1 MNTLISWF
9 TRNSIAANLLMLA
22 ILLWGIASLGKI
34 IVEAHPA
41 SQMDSISVNV
51 TYRGATPTEMEE
63 SIVIRIEEITQD
75 LEGIKSIS
83 SVAMEN
89 NATVTFEVLEDYDPR
104 ELLEDIKARIDTIN
118 SFPDDSD
125 RPVIAVAQRRWEV
138 ISVIVAA
145 DIPESE
151 LRKIGEWVRDDIA
164 DLPGVSLVQLT
175 AVRPYEVA
183 IEVSE
188 KNLRRYGLTLDDVTQ
203 SINRSSLNSPAGVV
217 KSSGGEILL
226 RTKGQAYVKADFER
240 IILLPREDGS
250 YLRLAD
256 IATVIDGFEEEPLA
270 TLFNHKRSV
279 KIEVF
284 RVGNQ
289 SVIDIAKTV
298 KNYIADK
305 QSSLP
310 PGVELTYWRDHAKSI
325 KIRLSTLL
333 NSAIQSMLLIFIV
346 LTLFLR
352 LSIALWVSV
361 GIPVAIIGSFTMMP
375 IMGISINYTSVG
387 AFIMVLGLV
396 VDDAIVTGESIYS
409 RLRNKLDSDPTIAAI
424 KGTQEVAVPVT
435 FGMLTT
441 VIAFYGLMMNT
452 GGPLSR
458 IFNVVPVVVISVLFF
473 SFIESKFIL
482 PAHLKYLHIDDN
494 NEHILSRW
502 QRRFADG
509 LEHAI
514 RRFYT
519 PFLATIIQRRYLAL
533 STVLAIAIILISLIA
548 SGQIGFTFFPK
559 TQTDTA
565 RGYLIMPVGTPF
577 ETTEKHVQRMTK
589 AAEQLQQKYIDPD
602 TQQSIITSIFSSVGS
617 VGGTS
622 NPQSH
627 LGKVMFQIVP
637 PEIRALPVSSHQLA
651 KEWRQLIGAIPGAE
665 KMSFIGHIRHGGM
678 PLDIELKGQDFELLT
693 KLSEQIQSY
702 LTGYPGVFDISDN
715 YEQGKEELQLSIKP
729 EAELLGIT
737 LDDLA
742 RQVQQAFLGQQ
753 AQRIQ
758 RGRDDIRIVVRYPAD
773 ERRSLANLK
782 QMYIRAPSGIEIPF
796 TDVAQIKV
804 DRSTAAI
811 HRTDRFRTLNVTAD
825 INKKT
830 VQLEVLRRDLKAWLK
845 QTVSSHPGV
854 QYSLIGEAREQ
865 EESFAS
871 VISGAMLALVGIYAM
886 LAIPFRSYSQPL
898 IIMSAIPFGLLGAIL
913 GHMLLGINLTIN
925 SILGM
930 VALIGIVVND
940 SLVLVDFIN
949 RRKLAGDDI
958 HHAVSHAG
966 AARFRPI
973 MLTSLTTFA
982 GLLPLMFEKNVQAQF
997 LIPMAVSLGFGIL
1010 FATFITLLL
1019 VPINYMILE
1028 DLFGFARKLGVE
1040 KKDEYKNGI

>member
-1 MNTLISWF
+1 MNSLISWF

-22 ILLWGIASLGKI
+22 ILLWGVASLGKI

-41 SQMDSISVNV
+41 SQMDSITVSVK
-51 TYRGATPTEMEE
+51 YRGATPAEVEE

-83 SVAMEN
+83 SKAIES
-89 NATVTFEVLEDYDPR
+89 NATITFEVLENYDPR
-104 ELLEDIKARIDTIN
+104 KLLEDIKARVDTIN
-118 SFPDDSD
+118 TFPIESE
-125 RPVIAVAQRRWEV
+125 RPVISVAQRRWEV

-164 DLPGVSLVQLT
+164 ALPGVSLVQLT
-175 AVRPYEVA
+175 SVRPYEIA

-188 KNLRRYGLTLDDVTQ
+188 KNLRRYGLKLDDVTQ
-203 SINRSSLNSPAGVV
+203 SINHSSLNLPAGVV

-226 RTKGQAYVKADFER
+226 RTKGQAYVKADFED
-240 IILLPREDGS
+240 IILMPNENGS
-250 YLRLAD
+250 HLRLGD
-256 IATVIDGFEEEPLA
+256 IAIIIDGFEEEPLS
-270 TLFNHKRSV
+270 TSFNNKRSV

-289 SVIDIAKTV
+289 SVIDIAQTV
-298 KNYIADK
+298 KDYIVNK
-305 QSSLP
+305 QSTLP

-333 NSAIQSMLLIFIV
+333 SSAVQSIVLIFIV

-352 LSIALWVSV
+352 LSIAIWVSV
-361 GIPVAIIGSFTMMP
+361 GIPVAIIGSFAMMP
-375 IMGISINYTSVG
+375 IMGVSINYTSVG

-409 RLRNKLDSDPTIAAI
+409 RLRKKLDSDATTAAI
-424 KGTQEVAVPVT
+424 KGTQDVAVPVT

-441 VIAFYGLMMNT
+441 IMAFYGLMMNT
-452 GGPLSR
+452 GGSFSR
-458 IFNVVPVVVISVLFF
+458 IFNVVPIIVISVLIF

-482 PAHLKYLHIDDN
+482 PAHLKYLRIDDKD
-494 NEHILSRW
+494 EHILSRW
-502 QRRFADG
+502 QRGFADG

-514 RRFYT
+514 ERFYT
-519 PFLATIIQRRYLAL
+519 PFLSQIIQRRYLSL
-533 STVLAIAIILISLIA
+533 SVFLATAIILVTLIA
-548 SGQIGFTFFPK
+548 SGQIGFTFFPR
-559 TQTDTA
+559 TQSDTA
-565 RGYLIMPVGTPF
+565 RGSLTMPVGTPF
-577 ETTEKHVQRMTK
+577 ETTEKHVYQMAK
-589 AAEQLQQKYIDPD
+589 AAENLQQKYIDPK
-602 TQQSIITSIFSSVGS
+602 TNKSIITAIFSSVGS
-617 VGGTS
+617 TGGTS

-627 LGKVMFQIVP
+627 LGRVMFQIVP
-637 PEIRALPVSSHQLA
+637 PEIRSLNISSQQLA
-651 KEWRQLIGAIPGAE
+651 KEWRRLIGSIPGAE
-665 KMSFIGHIRHGGM
+665 KVSFIGHIRHGGM
-678 PLDIELKGQDFELLT
+678 PLDIELRGQDFNLLT
-693 KLSEQIQSY
+693 ELSEQVQNY
-702 LTGYPGVFDISDN
+702 LSGYPGVFDISDD

-737 LDDLA
+737 LEGLA

-758 RGRDDIRIVVRYPAD
+758 RGRDDIRIVVRYPAE
-773 ERRSLANLK
+773 ERHSLANLN
-782 QMYIRAPSGIEIPF
+782 QMYIRAPSGIEVPF
-796 TDVAQIKV
+796 SDVAQVTV
-804 DRSTAAI
+804 DRSAATI
-811 HRTDRFRTLNVTAD
+811 NRTDRFRTLNVTAD

-830 VQLEVLRRDLKAWLK
+830 VQMEILKRDLKVWLK
-845 QTVSSHPGV
+845 QTIDSHPGV
-854 QYSLIGEAREQ
+854 QYNLIGEAKDQ
-865 EESFAS
+865 AESFSSA
-871 VISGAMLALVGIYAM
+871 ISGALLALVGIYAM

-898 IIMSAIPFGLLGAIL
+898 VIMSAIPFGVLGAIL
-913 GHMLLGINLTIN
+913 GHMILGINLTIN

-930 VALIGIVVND
+930 VALTGIVVND

-949 RRKLAGDDI
+949 RRKQAGDNI
-958 HHAVSHAG
+958 HKAVTHAG

-973 MLTSLTTFA
+973 MLTSLTTFM

-1019 VPINYMILE
+1019 IPINYMILE
-1028 DLFGFARKLGVE
+1028 DLFSFARKFRTE
-1040 KKDEYKNGI
+1040 KKG